1 MKNNNYDNFMKALTI
16 EEEYLKHFEEETI
29 TLEEDYLTD
38 NIADELAKEKEMQ
51 KYIRSFNTYN
61 NI

>member
-1 MKNNNYDNFMKALTI
+1 MKNNNYDNFMRNLTT

-29 TLEEDYLTD
+29 TVEEDYLTD
-38 NIADELAKEKEMQ
+38 NISDEIAKEKEIQ
-51 KYIRSFNTYN
+51 KYIRCFNTYN

>member
-1 MKNNNYDNFMKALTI
+1 MKNNNYDNFMKALST
-16 EEEYLKHFEEETI
+16 EEDFLKHFEEETI
-29 TLEEDYLTD
+29 TTDDFLTD